1 MNKHILTV
9 NSQKIVFSLLAIA
22 TLGFTPLS
30 AKANDKA
37 IIQESF
43 QDAYTSG
50 VGNVSVQNSRQ
61 LNHENNYYRGRHGA
75 YRSKNGSTGIVQRS
89 QQLCDQVGE
98 ENICVQ
104 DAEQR
109 NTSRTRRSRW

>member
-1 MNKHILTV
+1 MNKQILTV

-30 AKANDKA
+30 AKADDA
-37 IIQESF
+37 LIQESF
-43 QDAYTSG
+43 QDAYTTG

-61 LNHENNYYRGRHGA
+61 LNHQNNDYRGRHGY
-75 YRSKNGSTGIVQRS
+75 YRSKNNNTGIVQRS

-98 ENICVQ
+98 ENVCVQ

>member
-1 MNKHILTV
+1 MNKQIFTV

-30 AKANDKA
+30 AKADEA
-37 IIQESF
+37 LIQESF
-43 QDAYTSG
+43 QDSYTSG

-61 LNHENNYYRGRHGA
+61 LNHQRNDYRGRHGA
-75 YRSKNGSTGIVQRS
+75 YRVKHNNIGIVQRS

-98 ENICVQ
+98 ENVCVQ

-109 NTSRTRRSRW
+109 NSSRTRRSRW

>member
-1 MNKHILTV
+1 MNKQIFTV

-61 LNHENNYYRGRHGA
+61 LNRENNDYRGRHGA
-75 YRSKNGSTGIVQRS
+75 YRRKSNIGVVQRS

-98 ENICVQ
+98 ENVCVQ

-109 NTSRTRRSRW
+109 NSSRTRRSRW